1 MTQTRPHQPLTTR
14 RQTATP
20 LVANTP
26 PCVDDPDRWTSDYD
40 DPELKSLCR
49 LACPRRWQCAK
60 DALQTPGANGVW
72 AGVFIPE
79 RGRSRKLA
87 MRQLRE
93 VTVHGNFRGSQAQ

>member
-1 MTQTRPHQPLTTR
+1 MTHSRPLQPVAIPR
-14 RQTATP
+14 RTALP
-20 LVANTP
+20 LPTNTP
-26 PCVDDPDRWTSDYD
+26 CMDDPDRWTSDYD

-49 LACPRRWQCAK
+49 LSCPRRWQCAK
-60 DALQTPGANGVW
+60 EALQTPAAHGVW

-93 VTVHGNFRGSQAQ
+93 VATHGNPAASIRPA